1 MGQRYV
7 ELETSYTVFQAN
19 NTAIIHV
26 RQLPPNP
33 AIIVPGP
40 ALVFVVVKGVPSVG
54 LQIMLGSGELGT
66 QPILPVIDLP
76 TSSIV
81 AAPNVTKSDSSKASA
96 ARVSASRV
104 GLEAVLLWCVFVVV
118 ACLS

>member
-7 ELETSYTVFQAN
+7 ELETSYTAFQAN

-40 ALVFVVVKGVPSVG
+40 ALVFVVVNGVPSVG
-54 LQIMLGSGELGT
+54 LQVMLGSGQLGA
-66 QPILPVIDLP
+66 QPILPVVDLP
-76 TSSIV
+76 ASSVV
-81 AAPNVTKSDSSKASA
+81 AAPNATKPDSSHASA
-96 ARVSASRV
+96 ARAPVSRV
-104 GLEAVLLWCVFVVV
+104 GLEGVLLWCAFVFV